1 MGDIMLT
8 TEVARFLGKSAETVR
23 LYERRGKLPAM
34 RTAGGV
40 RLFKR
45 ADVLQLAELLVQ
57 EAEAAGMSHDADA

>member
-8 TEVARFLGKSAETVR
+8 AEVARFLGKSSETVR

-57 EAEAAGMSHDADA
+57 EAEAAGLRHDADA

>member
-1 MGDIMLT
+1 MGDIMLKA
-8 TEVARFLGKSAETVR
+8 EVARFLGKSSETVR

-57 EAEAAGMSHDADA
+57 EAEAARLSHDADA

>member
-1 MGDIMLT
+1 MEDIMLT
-8 TEVARFLGKSAETVR
+8 TEVARFLGKSSEMVR

-45 ADVLQLAELLVQ
+45 ADVLQLAELLVR
-57 EAEAAGMSHDADA
+57 EAKASGTSHDTDE

>member
-8 TEVARFLGKSAETVR
+8 AEVARFLGKSSETVR

-40 RLFKR
+40 RLFNR
-45 ADVLQLAELLVQ
+45 ADVLQLAELLVK
-57 EAEAAGMSHDADA
+57 EAETAGMSHEADK

>member
-8 TEVARFLGKSAETVR
+8 AEVARFLGKSSETVR

-57 EAEAAGMSHDADA
+57 EAEAAGKSHDADA